1 VVSEKKKMAKWRVLV
16 EEKEK
21 VKGGE
26 RERERKREVF
36 GIFCGMCWQW
46 KE

>member
-1 VVSEKKKMAKWRVLV
+1 LGGFR
-16 EEKEK
+16 EEKIGKMESSGGRKGEGK
-21 VKGGE
+21 VG
-26 RERERKREVF
+26 REREREVF